1 MRVPELYKKEYI
13 DKQFERRGLF
23 AELQEKYAVKSAL
36 YPGSYVHVTPS
47 FYFPDVVY
55 VDSFKKA
62 NTFFDDRKTVIAF
75 INENKTY
82 PEPASFRFI
91 HKDYSKAL
99 DLDEGRFD
107 LLISQWAGPISQS
120 CKKYLK
126 AGGILLANNSHADS
140 GLAYLDPDYQL
151 AAVVKSNKGK
161 FSISEKNLD
170 AYFIPKK
177 EQAVSFETLMQ
188 SGKGIGYTKTANSY
202 IFKKNE

>member
-1 MRVPELYKKEYI
+1 M
-13 DKQFERRGLF
+13 
-23 AELQEKYAVKSAL
+23 
-36 YPGSYVHVTPS
+36 
-47 FYFPDVVY
+47 
-55 VDSFKKA
+55 
-62 NTFFDDRKTVIAF
+62 AF

-91 HKDYSKAL
+91 HKDYSKAI
-99 DLDEGRFD
+99 DLDERRFD

-120 CKKYLK
+120 CKIYLR

-140 GLAYLDPDYQL
+140 GLAFFDPDYQL
-151 AAVVKSNKGK
+151 TAVVKSNKGK

-177 EQAVSFETLMQ
+177 EQDVSLETLML

-202 IFKKNE
+202 IFKKTE